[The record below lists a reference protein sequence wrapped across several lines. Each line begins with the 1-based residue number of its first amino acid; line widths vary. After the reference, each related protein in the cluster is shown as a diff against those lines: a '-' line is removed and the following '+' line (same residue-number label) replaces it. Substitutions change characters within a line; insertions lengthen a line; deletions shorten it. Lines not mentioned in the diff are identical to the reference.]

1 MATRVGDLGPHTA
14 VLDGRCTNVS
24 SPSDDATTV
33 VPHVPQSQ
41 SNGAFPAEPR
51 PPSVDQGRRLPRP
64 GQAVRLSLLALA
76 IVVSGAVAGFVAS
89 LQFPVQYAARAE
101 LVYLIGQEAPTG
113 FLREDRN
120 LTTQALLLRSRSVL
134 APVAATAGL
143 TADGLEKKFQVEL
156 VEGSE
161 VIRLEVRDESREA
174 GQAILTRIIDRYTT
188 VSRDVAPA
196 ETRAYL
202 QAQLDEVR
210 RRLAQ
215 PRLDGSERGALTE
228 RETALLA
235 QVDSLNLAGAQVK
248 VVVAPYSAPD
258 PVSPQPLLAAAAGA
272 LVGLLVAGT
281 LILVQARRW
290 TRA

>member
-1 MATRVGDLGPHTA
+1 MEQDQRQP
-14 VLDGRCTNVS
+14 GR
-24 SPSDDATTV
+24 
-33 VPHVPQSQ
+33 
-41 SNGAFPAEPR
+41 
-51 PPSVDQGRRLPRP
+51 GR
-64 GQAVRLSLLALA
+64 AVRLSLLAVV
-76 IVVSGAVAGFVAS
+76 IVVLGAAAGFVAA
-89 LQFPVQYAARAE
+89 LQFPAQYAARAE
-101 LVYLIGQEAPTG
+101 LVYLIGQEEPTG

-120 LTTQALLLRSRSVL
+120 LTTQVLLLSSRSVL
-134 APVAATAGL
+134 EPVAATAGL
-143 TADGLEKKFQVEL
+143 TVKRLEDKFHVEL

-188 VSRDVAPA
+188 VSRDVAPS

-202 QAQLDEVR
+202 QTQLDDVR
-210 RRLAQ
+210 SRLAQ

-248 VVVAPYSAPD
+248 VVVPPYSAPD
-258 PVSPQPLLAAAAGA
+258 PVSPQPWLAGAAGA
-272 LVGLLVAGT
+272 LVGILVAGT
-281 LILVQARRW
+281 LALVQARRW

>member
-33 VPHVPQSQ
+33 VPPVPQSQ

-120 LTTQALLLRSRSVL
+120 LTTQVLLLRSRSVL
-134 APVAATAGL
+134 APVA
-143 TADGLEKKFQVEL
+143 
-156 VEGSE
+156 GSE

-228 RETALLA
+228 RETTLLA

-281 LILVQARRW
+281 LVLVQARRW